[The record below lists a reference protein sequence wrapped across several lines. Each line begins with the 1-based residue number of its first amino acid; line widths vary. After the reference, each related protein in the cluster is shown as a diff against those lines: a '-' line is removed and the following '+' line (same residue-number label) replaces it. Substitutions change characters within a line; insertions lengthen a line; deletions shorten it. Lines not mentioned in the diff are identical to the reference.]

1 MSKKSIDK
9 PVIQEHD
16 PLTDVEHFLNLY
28 QQMAKIRTFEEK
40 VNELYTSA
48 LMPGLAHLYIGEE
61 AIAVG
66 VCEAL
71 EPDDYITSTH
81 RGHGHCLAKGAN
93 IDGMFAELLGKE
105 AGYCRGKGGSMHI
118 ADIDSGNLGAN
129 AIVGGSAGIA
139 TGAAFSAKR
148 LGNGRIAVCFF
159 GEGALG
165 QGLFYEVMNMASL
178 WKLPVIYVCENNKYN
193 EYTHYSEST
202 AGEITARP
210 EAFGI
215 YTKTVDGQDVRAV
228 YETMNSL
235 VERVR
240 GGGGPAF
247 LLCDTY
253 RYHGH
258 HVGDIDRKYYRS
270 KKEEQDWMTNRDPL
284 KILAGWLIDQD
295 LADQNIFDQIE
306 VEVKAEVEVGAE
318 FAINAPYPDVS
329 EVDQHVYAE

>member
-1 MSKKSIDK
+1 
-9 PVIQEHD
+9 
-16 PLTDVEHFLNLY
+16 
-28 QQMAKIRTFEEK
+28 
-40 VNELYTSA
+40 
-48 LMPGLAHLYIGEE
+48 
-61 AIAVG
+61 
-66 VCEAL
+66 
-71 EPDDYITSTH
+71 
-81 RGHGHCLAKGAN
+81 
-93 IDGMFAELLGKE
+93 MFAELLGKE
-105 AGYCRGKGGSMHI
+105 VGYCRGKGGSMHI

-193 EYTHYSEST
+193 EYTHYREST
-202 AGEITARP
+202 AGEITSRP

-215 YTKTVDGQDVRAV
+215 HTETVDGQDVRAV
-228 YETMNSL
+228 YERMERL
-235 VERVR
+235 VERAR
-240 GGGGPAF
+240 SGGGPAF

-270 KKEEQDWMTNRDPL
+270 KEEEQDWMTNRDPL
-284 KILAGWLIDQD
+284 KILSGWLIDQG
-295 LADQNIFDQIE
+295 LTDQTVIDQIE
-306 VEVKAEVEVGAE
+306 AEVKDEIETGAE
-318 FAINAPYPDVS
+318 FAINAPYPDPS

>member
-1 MSKKSIDK
+1 MSDIAKNKT
-9 PVIQEHD
+9 VIQGHNMD
-16 PLTDVEHFLNLY
+16 VDVEHYLHMY
-28 QQMAKIRTFEEK
+28 QQMARIRAFEEK

-71 EPDDYITSTH
+71 QLGDYITSTH
-81 RGHGHCLAKGAN
+81 RGHGHCLAKGARV
-93 IDGMFAELLGKE
+93 DGMFAELLGKE

-118 ADIDSGNLGAN
+118 ADIESGNLGAN

-139 TGAAFSAKR
+139 TGAAFSAKQ
-148 LGNGRIAVCFF
+148 LGNGRVAVCFF

-165 QGLFYEVMNMASL
+165 QGLIYEVMNMASL
-178 WKLPVIYVCENNKYN
+178 WNLPVIYVCENNQYN
-193 EYTHYSEST
+193 EYTHYRET
-202 AGEITARP
+202 LAGQITARP
-210 EAFGI
+210 QAFGI
-215 YTKTVDGQDVRAV
+215 HTETVDGQDIRAV
-228 YETMNSL
+228 YETMKRL

-253 RYHGH
+253 RYRGH
-258 HVGDIDRKYYRS
+258 HVGDIDRAYYRS
-270 KKEEQDWMTNRDPL
+270 KEEEQDWMTNRDPL
-284 KILAGWLIDQD
+284 KMLSSWLIDQG
-295 LADQNIFDQIE
+295 LADQNIFDHIE
-306 VEVKAEVEVGAE
+306 AEAKDEINAGAE
-318 FAINAPYPDVS
+318 FAISAPYPDPS